1 MQKKILQDRGMYN
14 QTDDKNDKKNE
25 LNLLEFVQK
34 TRTIIISEE
43 IDQKLA
49 GRVCSQLLYLQE
61 LSDDPIKVIL
71 NTQGGHV
78 EAGDTIHDMLKFVR
92 PEIIMIGTGWVA
104 SAGIII
110 YLAAD
115 KKNRYSLSNTRYLIH
130 QPWGGVQGPASDIEI
145 EAREMEK
152 MKKRLNTLI
161 ADATGQP
168 FEKVEKDAD
177 RNFWLDAKEAIDY
190 GIVKS
195 IITNVKEIN

>member
-1 MQKKILQDRGMYN
+1 MYN
-14 QTDDKNDKKNE
+14 QTDDKNDKKND

-34 TRTIIISEE
+34 TRTIIISDE

-115 KKNRYSLSNTRYLIH
+115 KKNRYSLPNTRYLVH

-152 MKKRLNTLI
+152 MKKRLNTVI
-161 ADATGQP
+161 ADATGQS

-177 RNFWLDAKEAIDY
+177 RNYWLDAREAIEY

-195 IITNVKEIN
+195 IITSIKEIG